1 MEGILIALAV
11 FLLAMD
17 QQILTRTLHR
27 PLIACTIFGM
37 LLSNTAIGMAVGA
50 SLEMMLLSFDTS
62 RYYLNRPGSVLYSC
76 FAVLLA
82 VKAGMNAAEATGAVL
97 VFLGIGCGIAHLFE
111 VGNLVF
117 LQQARKAAETR
128 DEKKLAM
135 ANFLPLVLRALVFA
149 VIAFAGVSQA
159 ENFTAA
165 METFGDRFGWVM
177 EGFAAAGALLPLVG
191 FAVLLRNLSAR
202 DMPGAFFA
210 GFACAVL
217 AGSTLS
223 FEAAAAVCAM
233 LAFGLGA
240 FAYHLNLKETSS
252 ASAEKTKKGDSGKW
266 W

>member
-17 QQILTRTLHR
+17 QQILTRSLHR

-50 SLEMMLLSFDTS
+50 SLEMTLLSFDTS
-62 RYYLNRPGSVLYSC
+62 RYFLHRTGSVLYSC

-82 VKAGMNAAEATGAVL
+82 VKAGMNAAEAAGAAL
-97 VFLGIGCGIAHLFE
+97 VFLGIGSGVAHLFDT
-111 VGNLVF
+111 GNLFF

-128 DEKKLAM
+128 DEKKLAV
-135 ANFLPLVLRALVFA
+135 ANFLPLVLKALVFA
-149 VIAFAGVSQA
+149 VIAFVGVSQA

-165 METFGDRFGWVM
+165 VESFGDGFGWIL
-177 EGFAAAGALLPLVG
+177 EGFSAVGALLPLVG
-191 FAVLLRNLSAR
+191 FAVLLRNLSAK

-217 AGSTLS
+217 AGSVLS

-240 FAYHLNLKETSS
+240 FAYHLNLKEASS
-252 ASAEKTKKGDSGKW
+252 AAAEKSKKGDSGKW